1 MRGEEGEGDEWGGG
15 GGIKGGKG
23 SFVRGLVGCVN
34 ERVQRWKKSNGPC
47 REKKK
52 HRQEAPIRWLALCGT
67 KSPLFLWQTEAGVPF
82 KAKLMA
88 VISPC
93 L

>member
-47 REKKK
+47 REKKNIGK
-52 HRQEAPIRWLALCGT
+52 KRPYVGWHCVALKVLFSFGRQRQE
-67 KSPLFLWQTEAGVPF
+67 SPLKQ
-82 KAKLMA
+82 
-88 VISPC
+88 S
-93 L
+93 